1 MSHDV
6 STEPAPQAQ
15 AHPIRVVVA
24 EDQELI
30 RAGLVAILGAEPD
43 LDVVG
48 EAGDGAEA
56 AAAARAGE
64 ADVVLMDVQMP
75 GTDGIAGVR
84 AVTAGRPQAKVV
96 MLTMFDLDEYV
107 FGALRAGASGF
118 LLKTTP
124 PQELTAAI
132 RATHRGDLLFA
143 PTVTRR
149 LIASYISRTP
159 SSGGVPDALASLTS
173 RELDVFREMAKG
185 SSNAEIGAA
194 LYLGEATVKTHVTR
208 ILAKLGLRDRV
219 HAVVLAY
226 ECGIAGQ
233 GTVT

>member
-1 MSHDV
+1 MSNDAAA
-6 STEPAPQAQ
+6 SAAPTYPS
-15 AHPIRVVVA
+15 HPIRVVVA
-24 EDQELI
+24 DDQELI

-43 LDVVG
+43 LEVVG

-56 AAAARAGE
+56 AAVARAGE

-84 AVTAGRPQAKVV
+84 AVTGGRPQAKVV

-143 PTVTRR
+143 PTITRR
-149 LIASYISRTP
+149 LVASYVSRTP
-159 SSGGVPDALASLTS
+159 STRGVPAALASLTS
-173 RELDVFREMAKG
+173 RELDVFKEMAKG

-208 ILAKLGLRDRV
+208 ILAKCGLRDRV

-233 GTVT
+233 DTLT

>member
-1 MSHDV
+1 V
-6 STEPAPQAQ
+6 TVEPTAPPG
-15 AHPIRVVVA
+15 PIRVVVA
-24 EDQELI
+24 DDQDLI
-30 RAGLVAILGAEPD
+30 RAGLAAIIDAEPD
-43 LDVVG
+43 LKVVG
-48 EAGDGAEA
+48 EAAGGA
-56 AAAARAGE
+56 AAAAVARAEE

-75 GTDGIAGVR
+75 GSDGITGVSAVAG
-84 AVTAGRPQAKVV
+84 ARPQAKVV

-124 PQELTAAI
+124 PHELNAAI
-132 RATHRGDLLFA
+132 RAVHRGDLLFA

-149 LIASYISRTP
+149 LVESYVSTRP
-159 SSGGVPDALASLTS
+159 APQGVPEVLARLTG
-173 RELDVFREMAKG
+173 RELDVFKVMARG
-185 SSNAEIGAA
+185 LSNAEIARA

-226 ECGIAGQ
+226 ECGIAGR
-233 GTVT
+233 GEGSESTSG